1 MFNRNFIIAIGII
14 LSQVITLAQVASEH
28 TVQGNK
34 NYLINEGFEKG
45 KTGWTFDGSGLTI
58 QFLDDDLSSIG
69 KQTAV
74 VTVPNGNTFNLM
86 QTIPVDKTLS
96 NRNCTASMWVDGGSN
111 TLGYLT
117 VYQGNNPWSMSE
129 IDSNFRVAWTAGS
142 AKQLVISSFIC
153 PDYQTFGALQIRW
166 TVVNSSG
173 SNLTYKFDNAYLGLA
188 DFGEVSNVTS
198 WKEIAAVAGTHI
210 KAVTTNPTFGTV
222 TVNKLLYRVVGN
234 ALEVEWS
241 YNQTTG
247 GSAGSGM
254 YLIDVSGLGY
264 TFDLSKLSH
273 NTSGGPTGSTVGSIY
288 SWDAAS
294 AGQGQSGMC
303 YMYDATKIK
312 CIGVQAQGSSGI
324 AGNSTWP
331 TSINFSTSN
340 YNVGVHLTIPIIG
353 QTNSTVIN
361 AECPDQYACVDTF
374 TATVSDAGVI
384 SNANIAGWINNFSVS
399 DTSLFTGNFKS
410 GLFSQKP
417 VCVATINAGDDTTVY
432 GVKLIDASTNSSTIV
447 YRTGYATSTK
457 YAYRTNIS
465 CTRSG
470 SDFKGKR
477 VLQAEISPL
486 YYFEGTVTTTSANNP
501 IGVATVV
508 EDQWGNWD
516 NTNKR
521 YTAKEGGIYEVS
533 MGLSSIDINTTIV
546 VWKNGVT
553 TNKRVLYISSDG
565 TQSTATLRL
574 NANEYIDVR
583 PTTSPVLTNGFLY
596 IKRLGK

>member
-1 MFNRNFIIAIGII
+1 MKYLISLILLLSLNLNAQVGPLPNGGLEKGLEGWGLSGTGLAVIDLGRNTEGKQSLRMSTGMNSSGAYI
-14 LSQVITLAQVASEH
+14 LSPTFNFNDFRTGTCVGTFDHIVWASGQSTNFYATL
-28 TVQGNK
+28 T
-34 NYLINEGFEKG
+34 
-45 KTGWTFDGSGLTI
+45 DGSGAELN
-58 QFLDDDLSSIG
+58 
-69 KQTAV
+69 TAWR
-74 VTVPNGNTFNLM
+74 
-86 QTIPVDKTLS
+86 Q
-96 NRNCTASMWVDGGSN
+96 
-111 TLGYLT
+111 
-117 VYQGNNPWSMSE
+117 
-129 IDSNFRVAWTAGS
+129 
-142 AKQLVISSFIC
+142 
-153 PDYQTFGALQIRW
+153 
-166 TVVNSSG
+166 TVVAHPTEAVA
-173 SNLTYKFDNAYLGLA
+173 TYKFIFPCRPDVRFSFVSNGTGNANNNIDNVK
-188 DFGEVSNVTS
+188 FEVAKDVEVANVTS

-432 GVKLIDASTNSSTIV
+432 DVKLIDASTNSSTIV